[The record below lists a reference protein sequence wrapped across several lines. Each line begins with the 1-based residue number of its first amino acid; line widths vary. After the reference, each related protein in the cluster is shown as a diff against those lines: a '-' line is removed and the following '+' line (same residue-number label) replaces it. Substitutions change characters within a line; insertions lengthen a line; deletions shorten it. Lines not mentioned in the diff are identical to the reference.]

1 MREQK
6 RTRLREPYRGLCAQ
20 AGGPRRD
27 TSLVGKSDSDEQSPR
42 PVCLRAPEFHQRR
55 PQRLEEAPGH
65 RSWSLRR
72 CFGGNRRRSSELMA
86 TAQALSWRGFSL
98 SSGGSDFLWELYARN
113 RAPYMCVRR
122 RGGATADAEVVGEAR
137 RGSRE
142 LCCRGH
148 ADAGDRWAP
157 NRSDTGRS

>member
-1 MREQK
+1 MRKQK

-27 TSLVGKSDSDEQSPR
+27 ASPVGKSDSDEQSPR
-42 PVCLRAPEFHQRR
+42 PVCPRAPEFHQRC

-65 RSWSLRR
+65 RSGSLRR
-72 CFGGNRRRSSELMA
+72 CSGGNRRRTSDDGGGASSTLAWTLSLERRQWHPMGAVRAEHGTLYVRQ
-86 TAQALSWRGFSL
+86 AQ
-98 SSGGSDFLWELYARN
+98 
-113 RAPYMCVRR
+113 
-122 RGGATADAEVVGEAR
+122 GGATADAKVVGEAR

-142 LCCRGH
+142 FCCRGH